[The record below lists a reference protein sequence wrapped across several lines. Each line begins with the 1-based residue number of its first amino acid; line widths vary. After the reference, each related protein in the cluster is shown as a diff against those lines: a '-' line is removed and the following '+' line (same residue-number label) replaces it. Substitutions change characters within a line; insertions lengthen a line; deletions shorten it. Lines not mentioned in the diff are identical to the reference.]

1 MPSDRRARL
10 LEAALEALRTKGFAG
25 ASTRA
30 IAALAGVNPGLIF
43 YYFGT
48 LDELLLEALRESSE
62 ARLQRYRAAAREARS
77 FPGLVALLR
86 RIYQEDLESGHIRVV
101 CEMVSAGVAR
111 PEIGRRVMELM
122 EPWIGLAEEAVQDAL
137 ADAQLPVP
145 VPARELAFAA
155 VTFYLGANLVVHLG
169 TDPPAV
175 DGLLGAAEQG
185 AAWLELLGGR
195 AGDRPGS

>member
-1 MPSDRRARL
+1 MPSDRRDRL

-48 LDELLLEALRESSE
+48 LDDLLLEALRQSSE
-62 ARLQRYRAAAREARS
+62 ARLERYRTAAREARS

-122 EPWIGLAEEAVQDAL
+122 EPWIGLAEEAVQEPL

>member
-30 IAALAGVNPGLIF
+30 IAGLAGVNPGLIF

-48 LDELLLEALRESSE
+48 LDDLLLEALRQSSE
-62 ARLQRYRAAAREARS
+62 ARLERYRTAAREARS